1 MRTRRRGLLVVLVML
16 TCVALAGCGLR
27 SASGAVLEA
36 KPGSIKHYDSL
47 DGVKITVA
55 AKDFTEQLILGNMLS
70 TILSV
75 AGADVTNM
83 TNTPGSFGV
92 RQAMLSGDANISPE
106 YTGTGWINYLG
117 NEQPIKDEQGQWR
130 AVNDADQANDLTWLP
145 PAPMNN
151 TYAFAIRESAAQRF
165 GVRQLSDL
173 KKLPKSD
180 LTFCVESE
188 FASRNDGFIP
198 MLQTYGLS
206 KNDLG
211 RVTTLDTGVIY
222 TATADGDCNF
232 GEVFTTD
239 GRIPSLNLT
248 VLEDDKQFFPLYN
261 LTEVVNSDLL
271 AEHPELVEIFGQL
284 NPKVTNETMLKLN
297 AKVDNDGEDP
307 ALVARAWL
315 IAQGLLSS

>member
-1 MRTRRRGLLVVLVML
+1 MVLRAARIAGVLLM
-16 TCVALAGCGLR
+16 CGFVAAGCGLR

-36 KPGSIKHYDSL
+36 NPGTIKHYDSL
-47 DGVKITVA
+47 EGVKITVA

-70 TILSV
+70 IILNA
-75 AGADVTNM
+75 AGADVTNQ

-92 RQAMLSGDANISPE
+92 RQAMLNGDANVAPE

-117 NEQPIKDEQGQWR
+117 NEEPIKGAEAQWR
-130 AVNDADQANDLTWLP
+130 AVNQADQANGLTWLP

-151 TYAFAIRESAAQRF
+151 TYAFAIRESEAERL
-165 GVRQLSDL
+165 GVTELSDL
-173 KKLPKSD
+173 KRLPKEE

-188 FASRNDGFIP
+188 FASRNDGFVP
-198 MLQTYGLS
+198 MLQTYGLTRG
-206 KNDLG
+206 NIG

-239 GRIPSLNLT
+239 GRIPALNLR

-261 LTEVVNSDLL
+261 LTEVINTDLL
-271 AEHPELVEIFGQL
+271 TAHPELAQIFGQL
-284 NPKVTNETMLKLN
+284 NPLLTNETMLMLN
-297 AKVDNDGEDP
+297 AKVDNDGDDP
-307 ALVARAWL
+307 AIVARDWL
-315 IAQGLLSS
+315 IEQGLLTA